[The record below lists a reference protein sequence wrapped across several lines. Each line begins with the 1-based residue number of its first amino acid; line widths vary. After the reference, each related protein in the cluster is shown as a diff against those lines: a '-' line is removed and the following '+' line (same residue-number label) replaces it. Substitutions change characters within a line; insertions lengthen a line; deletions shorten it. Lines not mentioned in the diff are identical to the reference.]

1 MEFEMDPRDW
11 YHWVCS
17 IFGLVVHKQCLWNA
31 MVHVAWCSNL
41 WYFGSYIIP
50 VVFDIARTNKTKA
63 AALWVS
69 EAAIGVGYPEENRKG
84 LYSESSSARGTIS
97 SF

>member
-1 MEFEMDPRDW
+1 MERNGSCCL
-11 YHWVCS
+11 VQQ
-17 IFGLVVHKQCLWNA
+17 LVVFRFVYH
-31 MVHVAWCSNL
+31 
-41 WYFGSYIIP
+41 P
-50 VVFDIARTNKTKA
+50 VGFDIARTNKTKA